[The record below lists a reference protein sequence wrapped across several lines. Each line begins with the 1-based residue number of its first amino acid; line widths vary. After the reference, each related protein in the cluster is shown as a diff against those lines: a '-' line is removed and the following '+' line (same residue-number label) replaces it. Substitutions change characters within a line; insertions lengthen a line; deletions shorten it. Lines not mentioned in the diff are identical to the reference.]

1 MDLERVAPARGS
13 IHCPGRKLFLIGQGH
28 GFRIRQG
35 NASPSFGQARPIPE
49 PLLQP
54 GVPCAQLVLIPVGP
68 RGPQFVRVR
77 ETRLVDQI
85 PHEKRHV
92 LEALDDRDDQ
102 ILLATHRFRIEIW
115 VRAAQNLG
123 DERKERKLHGKP
135 VLLRGHEKSFQGA
148 QHFLVDYAA
157 LLHHLIPGRPPARAQ
172 HVEPSAPQLGHVLI
186 PDVRV
191 RAHEEFPLDVTRHI
205 SGPQHQLG
213 LSVKFEQVF
222 VHAHAWPGTK
232 RGFLTQ
238 PEAGA
243 INTPQGAP
251 SR

>member
-1 MDLERVAPARGS
+1 MIRRPPRS
-13 IHCPGRKLFLIGQGH
+13 TLFPYTTL
-28 GFRIRQG
+28 FRSRIRQG

-123 DERKERKLHGKP
+123 DEREERKLHGKP

-148 QHFLVDYAA
+148 QHFLMTDRKSTRLNSSHLVISYA
-157 LLHHLIPGRPPARAQ
+157 
-172 HVEPSAPQLGHVLI
+172 
-186 PDVRV
+186 
-191 RAHEEFPLDVTRHI
+191 
-205 SGPQHQLG
+205 
-213 LSVKFEQVF
+213 VF
-222 VHAHAWPGTK
+222 CLK
-232 RGFLTQ
+232 KKKK
-238 PEAGA
+238 
-243 INTPQGAP
+243 
-251 SR
+251 